1 MKKASE
7 IISHILK
14 PFDEKIAK
22 HRCLKKIISLMPP
35 KYKKFITSLNHK
47 GEILY
52 INVSHPAIRQELF
65 YKRGEIFAIIKTMH
79 NHGICKNIQVS
90 KIVTN
95 YKYIPSPPPPKDIK
109 FYLKTAKDFENR
121 AKTPEI
127 KKLFNEIKEILSDRD
142 Y

>member
-14 PFDEKIAK
+14 PFDNKIAK
-22 HRCLKKIISLMPP
+22 HRCLRKIISLMPP
-35 KYKKFITSLNHK
+35 KYKKFIISLYHK

-52 INVSHPAIRQELF
+52 ISVSHPAIRQELF
-65 YKRGEIFAIIKTMH
+65 YKKEEIFSIIKTMH
-79 NHGICKNIQVS
+79 NYGICKEIKVS

-95 YKYIPSPPPPKDIK
+95 YKYSPLPKPPKEIK
-109 FYLKTAKDFENR
+109 FYLKNAKDFENR

-127 KKLFNEIKEILSDRD
+127 KKLFDEIKEMLSDRNN
-142 Y
+142 